1 MIMEDAFLNCNIF
14 SIHSIDQ
21 PYIDLNFFLVSN
33 VYYYNSLKSGIFNFD
48 PECIQIPEIEI
59 QDRHLLDGLDFDFIN
74 NHSIP
79 ILYRNKDIWKIDL
92 RLYEDYKLQ
101 SRNIQQN

>member
-1 MIMEDAFLNCNIF
+1 MNDAFLNCNIL
-14 SIHSIDQ
+14 SVHSIDQ
-21 PYIDLNFFLVSN
+21 PYIDLNFFLVSS
-33 VYYYNSLKSGIFNFD
+33 VYYYNSLISGIFNFD

-59 QDRHLLDGLDFDFIN
+59 QDRHLLDELDFDLIN
-74 NHSIP
+74 ICSIP

-101 SRNIQQN
+101 SGNI